1 MNSAIVCQK
10 CLGTLEGNENNVS
23 CISCGAVFKIEGGK
37 YYFTDIKDSIT
48 PTTKPDAANPE
59 TWGEWRSANFDFLKE
74 ALAGL
79 EDNSFVLDL
88 GAGSGHFREFF
99 KNCNYIAADF
109 YNYDIVTVVTDI
121 TKRLPFR
128 SDSFD

>member
-1 MNSAIVCQK
+1 V
-10 CLGTLEGNENNVS
+10 
-23 CISCGAVFKIEGGK
+23 
-37 YYFTDIKDSIT
+37 
-48 PTTKPDAANPE
+48 
-59 TWGEWRSANFDFLKE
+59 
-74 ALAGL
+74 
-79 EDNSFVLDL
+79 DL